1 MSKDEQVA
9 ATASSLKQVLR
20 PIRQRLGLAAALAAL
35 GAMLTLVPLAAITQL
50 AQQALTHWQAGAGPW
65 QAQQLWPL
73 LSVSLVSLFLGMGLQ
88 TLGESQAHLADN
100 QLTADLRRRISQR
113 LGQVA
118 LGWFTERAAGE
129 VKQALQDDIGTL
141 HSLSAHYFTTLGRCV
156 GAVGISVLYLF
167 AMDWRLAIVALLPF
181 PLFFLFYARATKAS
195 AANMA
200 SFGAGMTRINNAVVE
215 FVNGIPEV
223 KAFAVQGQASS
234 SYRTAVNAF
243 AAAFK
248 DFTRPLVSAMAN
260 AHALITPVA
269 VLSVVLAGGT
279 LMVLLNWL
287 SPVDVLPFVLVAPGL
302 CAPLLLLSYIS
313 HDLGS
318 ARAAAE
324 RVQRLLH
331 TPLLAQVAP
340 GAGQL
345 PADNR
350 VRFEQ
355 VSYAYQ
361 DQQWVLKDLSFEL
374 KPGSITAVVGSSGSG
389 KSTLARL
396 LLRFFDPQQGRISLG
411 GVDLK
416 QIDSSQLYQRIG
428 FVLQEVRL
436 LHTSLRDN
444 IALGRPAATQ
454 EEIEAAARLANI
466 HELIVSLPKGYDSVL
481 GEDVQLSGGELQRVS
496 IARAVLLDPPIL
508 VLDEATAAADADNE
522 LQIQQALSRFAQ
534 GRTVLVIAH
543 RLDTIKHAGQ
553 ILLLEQGQLIE
564 QGSHHQLLARH
575 GRYAALWQ
583 QGGYGQEAGAC

>member
-1 MSKDEQVA
+1 MSKED
-9 ATASSLKQVLR
+9 ATAMASSLSQVLQ
-20 PIRQRLGLAAALAAL
+20 PIRQRLLLAGTLAAL
-35 GAMLTLVPLAAITQL
+35 GAMLTLLPLAAIAEL
-50 AQQALTHWQAGAGPW
+50 AQQALRHWQAGTGLWPT
-65 QAQQLWPL
+65 QQLWPWLL
-73 LSVSLVSLFLGMGLQ
+73 LSLLALAVGMALQ
-88 TLGESQAHLADN
+88 SLGESQAHVADN
-100 QLTADLRRRISQR
+100 QLTGQLRRSISQR

-129 VKQALQDDIGTL
+129 VKQALQDDVGTL
-141 HSLSAHYFTTLGRCV
+141 HSLAAHYFTTLGRCI
-156 GAVGISVLYLF
+156 GAVTISVLYLF

-181 PLFFLFYARATKAS
+181 PLFFWFYARATKAS

-223 KAFAVQGQASS
+223 KAFAVQGQAGS
-234 SYRTAVNAF
+234 SYRAAVSAF
-243 AAAFK
+243 AQAFK
-248 DFTRPLVSAMAN
+248 DFTRPLVNAMAN

-269 VLSVVLAGGT
+269 VLAVVLAGGT
-279 LMVLLNWL
+279 LMVLLDWL
-287 SPVDVLPFVLVAPGL
+287 APVDVLPFALVAPGL
-302 CAPLLLLSYIS
+302 CAPLLLLSYLS

-324 RVQRLLH
+324 RVHSLLH

-340 GAGQL
+340 GTGQL
-345 PADNR
+345 PADNSLAY
-350 VRFEQ
+350 EQ

-361 DQQWVLKDLSFEL
+361 DQHFVLKDLSFAL

-396 LLRFFDPQQGRISLG
+396 LLRFFDPQQGRITLG
-411 GVDLK
+411 GVDIK
-416 QIDSSQLYQRIG
+416 QIESSQLYQRIG

-444 IALGRPAATQ
+444 IALGRPEATQ

-466 HELIVSLPKGYDSVL
+466 HERIISLPKGYASVL

-508 VLDEATAAADADNE
+508 LLDEATAAADADNE
-522 LQIQQALSRFAQ
+522 LHIQQALSRFAQ

-543 RLDTIKHAGQ
+543 RLDTIKYADQ
-553 ILLLEQGQLIE
+553 ILLLEHGQLIE
-564 QGSHHQLLARH
+564 QGNHEQLLAEH

-583 QGGYGQEAGAC
+583 QGGYAQQEDGTC